1 VRNSYKH
8 YFFLPMIIN
17 YYLLIFTLILG
28 SFTSARAQKSDTTKK
43 SDFVKLNDLASEFAF
58 DMRYATTNNFLKE
71 KVYPCE
77 TCLVRTDVSKALLKA
92 NNIFKEKGFKIKFF
106 DCYRPVDVQKKMWA
120 IMPDS
125 RYVANPNK
133 SGSIHNRGAAVD
145 ITLVDNSGKELDMGT
160 AFDHFGVE
168 AHHSYQNLPA
178 QVLEN
183 RKYLKKIME
192 QCGFVAQSTEWWHY
206 NYGDRSKYSISNE
219 ELCK

>member
-1 VRNSYKH
+1 MKTNCAQI
-8 YFFLPMIIN
+8 FIL
-17 YYLLIFTLILG
+17 LLI
-28 SFTSARAQKSDTTKK
+28 SFSVTAQTAAPK
-43 SDFVKLNDLASEFAF
+43 SDFTKLNDLKDEFVF

-71 KVYPCE
+71 KVYPCA

-92 NNIFKEKGFKIKFF
+92 NAIFKEKGYRIKFY

-145 ITLVDNSGKELDMGT
+145 ITLVDKDGKELDMGT
-160 AFDHFGVE
+160 EFDHFGVE
-168 AHHSYQNLPA
+168 AHHAYTKLSA
-178 QVLEN
+178 EILEN
-183 RKYLKKIME
+183 RKYLKQVME
-192 QCGFVAQSTEWWHY
+192 QSGFIAQSTEWWHY
-206 NYGDRSKYSISNE
+206 NYGDRSRYTISNE

>member
-1 VRNSYKH
+1 MK
-8 YFFLPMIIN
+8 IN
-17 YYLLIFTLILG
+17 IRLILLLFINTL
-28 SFTSARAQKSDTTKK
+28 SLCVAAQTTALK
-43 SDFVKLNDLASEFAF
+43 SDFVKLNDLGEEFAF
-58 DMRYATTNNFLKE
+58 DMRYATTDNFLKE
-71 KVYPCE
+71 KVYPCA

-92 NNIFKEKGFKIKFF
+92 NAVFKQKGYKIKFY

-145 ITLVDNSGKELDMGT
+145 ITLVDKDGKELDMGT

-168 AHHSYQNLPA
+168 AHHSYTKLSDEILA
-178 QVLEN
+178 N
-183 RKYLKKIME
+183 RKYLKQVME
-192 QCGFVAQSTEWWHY
+192 QSGFIAQSTEWWHY
-206 NYGDRSKYSISNE
+206 NYGDRSRYAISNE